1 MISKAF
7 DFIRYINSLGYN
19 AYIVGGYVRDTKF
32 GIRSSHDVDIVT
44 DCPMNLLESK
54 FTHADISKNKSF
66 PCEIFMYDD
75 LKFEVSNFRGNTIVD
90 DLKMRDFSINACA
103 MGSDGKVIALD
114 TLRSI
119 YDFDN
124 KILRV
129 CGYDA
134 FVQDPLRIL
143 RGCRFAAEYDLM
155 IEPVTEFLMKSHIKL
170 IDRLDQHRVYV
181 ELLEG
186 CKTKNFFRYGN
197 LLNDIGFFDMYFDEI
212 SSYYT
217 YTQYGYAQ
225 NLSEYENFVSIFINA
240 PEYMAKEIADFLRK
254 KKKIPN
260 KMVDAIVYF
269 ITNIGKFMN
278 VDMNIY
284 NGNMSRCDV
293 YDMWN
298 SKYYQMMENIMRA
311 VSKDCAQQRADV
323 IRDVVKT
330 STKYPRYALTG
341 DDVKN
346 ITGLEGGKQLGFVL
360 NTANRKIFEDQ
371 INPDKYRD
379 VVMHVMEKCK

>member
-1 MISKAF
+1 
-7 DFIRYINSLGYN
+7 
-19 AYIVGGYVRDTKF
+19 
-32 GIRSSHDVDIVT
+32 
-44 DCPMNLLESK
+44 
-54 FTHADISKNKSF
+54 
-66 PCEIFMYDD
+66 MYDD
-75 LKFEVSNFRGNTIVD
+75 SKFEVSNFRGNTIVD

-114 TLRSI
+114 TLKSI

-129 CGYDA
+129 CGDDA

-311 VSKDCAQQRADV
+311 VSKDCAQQRSDV

-330 STKYPRYALTG
+330 SMKYPRYALTG